1 MKEYRLTDWLPTT
14 KKEVELRGWD
24 ELDVILFSGDAYV
37 DHPSFGAAVI
47 GRILEAE
54 GLRVAIIPQPNWRD
68 DLRDFKKLGRPRLF
82 FGISPGC
89 MDSMVNKYTANKRLR
104 SDDAYTPDARPDM
117 RPEYPSVVYTQIL
130 KKLYPDVPIVLGGI
144 EASMRRLTH
153 YDYWQDR
160 VRPSILVDSG
170 ADALIYGMGEKPVVE
185 LTKRL
190 KRSLVEISP
199 KEDTSAIPP
208 GEFKRLI
215 ADIPQMV
222 YLEKEVTALEGD
234 ITLFSHEECLKD
246 KKKEAANFRHI
257 EEESNKYEASRIL
270 QQVGKQTVVVNPP
283 YPPLTEAE
291 LDHSFDLPYTRL
303 PHPKYKGKRIPAYD
317 MIKFSVNIHRGCFG
331 GCAFCTISAHQG
343 KFIVSRSKGS
353 ILKEVEAIKELPDFK
368 GYLSDLGGPSAN
380 MYRMHGNN
388 LDICKRC
395 KRPSCIY
402 PKVCPNLNTDHSPLL
417 DIYHAVDAIPGIKKS
432 FIGSGV
438 RYDLLLHQ
446 SKDPKTNKS
455 TAEYTRELIA
465 RHVSGRLKVAP
476 EHTSDRVLGIMRKPP
491 FSQFIEFRKIF
502 DRINREE
509 GLRQQLIPYFISSHP
524 GCKEEDMAELAVL
537 TKQMDFQLEQ
547 VQDFTPTPMT
557 VATEAWYTGFHP
569 YTLEPVFSAK
579 TQRQKLAQRMF
590 FFWYKPEERKN
601 IINELRRMGRQD
613 LIDKLYGK
621 KRLL

>member
-14 KKEVELRGWD
+14 KKEVELRGWE
-24 ELDVILFSGDAYV
+24 ELDVIIFSGDAYV

-54 GLRVAIIPQPNWRD
+54 GLRVAIVPQPNWRD

-82 FGISPGC
+82 FGVSAGC

-117 RPEYPSVVYTQIL
+117 RPEYPSIVYTQIL
-130 KKLYPDVPIVLGGI
+130 KRLYPDVPVFLGGI

-160 VRPSILVDSG
+160 VRPSILCDSG
-170 ADALIYGMGEKPVVE
+170 ADLLIYGMGEKPIVE
-185 LTKRL
+185 LVRRMQQGL
-190 KRSLVEISP
+190 PLDDV
-199 KEDTSAIPP
+199 
-208 GEFKRLI
+208 
-215 ADIPQMV
+215 PQTA
-222 YLEKEVTALEGD
+222 YLTRQVNPAEGD
-234 ITLFSHEECLKD
+234 ITLYSHEECLGD

-257 EEESNKYEASRIL
+257 EEESNKYAASRIL
-270 QQVGKQTVVVNPP
+270 QTVGRQTVVVNPP
-283 YPPLTEAE
+283 YPPLTTEE

-317 MIKFSVNIHRGCFG
+317 MIKHSINIHRGCFG

-343 KFIVSRSKGS
+343 KFIVSRSKES
-353 ILKEVEAIKELPDFK
+353 ILREVKAVMELPDFK

-380 MYRMHGNN
+380 MYRMQGTN
-388 LDICKRC
+388 LELCKKC
-395 KRPSCIY
+395 KRPSCIH
-402 PKVCPNLNTDHSPLL
+402 PRICPNLNTDHRPLL
-417 DIYHAVDAIPGIKKS
+417 DIYHAVDALPGIKKS

-438 RYDLLLHQ
+438 RYDLLLHE
-446 SKDPKTNKS
+446 SKDPKVNQS
-455 TAEYTRELIA
+455 TREYTRELIT

-476 EHTSDRVLGIMRKPP
+476 EHTSDRVLNVMRKPP
-491 FSQFIEFRKIF
+491 FAQFETFKQIF

-524 GCKEEDMAELAVL
+524 GCHEEDMAELAVI
-537 TKQMDFQLEQ
+537 TKRLDFHLEQ

-557 VATEAWYTGFHP
+557 VSTEAWYTGFHP

-579 TQRQKLAQRMF
+579 TQREKLAQRQF
-590 FFWYKPEERKN
+590 FFWYKPEERRN
-601 IINELRRMGRQD
+601 IVNELHRLGRTD
-613 LIDKLYGK
+613 LIDKLYGGSRQQSQRPPFRK
-621 KRLL
+621 K